1 MSDQDPAE
9 LVHRIGLMHTA
20 YALSRLAELSHC
32 ADPAIRRKARRLLRQ
47 AATRVA
53 GRWPGYQPVDYCS
66 AWRQTELMGSR
77 EGHAD

>member
-9 LVHRIGLMHTA
+9 LVRRIALMHTG

-47 AATRVA
+47 AATRLRDA
-53 GRWPGYQPVDYCS
+53 GQDIGQWTTAPPGDRPN
-66 AWRQTELMGSR
+66 
-77 EGHAD
+77 